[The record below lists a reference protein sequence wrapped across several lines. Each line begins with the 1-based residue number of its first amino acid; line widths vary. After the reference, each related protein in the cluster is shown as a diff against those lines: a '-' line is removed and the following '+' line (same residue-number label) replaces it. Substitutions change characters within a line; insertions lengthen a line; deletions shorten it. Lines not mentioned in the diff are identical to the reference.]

1 MLDPYPIETFS
12 KMLGSVKRTTKL
24 SRNNIKEKLKSAR
37 FTCMSELL
45 LAIIF
50 KSCIVIGH
58 CDKVP
63 FFVIV
68 VSYT

>member
-1 MLDPYPIETFS
+1 ML
-12 KMLGSVKRTTKL
+12 
-24 SRNNIKEKLKSAR
+24 EKLKSAR

-58 CDKVP
+58 CDKVT

-68 VSYT
+68 TSYT